1 MVQDDMVVM
10 DELSSS
16 KRVVYILEESII
28 EERVIY
34 GISLCVRQSQSTAEG
49 VGDGRNK
56 EVDDSKVAGSRRP
69 PARALLSQM

>member
-34 GISLCVRQSQSTAEG
+34 GISLCQTEPEHSGGGSG
-49 VGDGRNK
+49 GR
-56 EVDDSKVAGSRRP
+56 EEQRS
-69 PARALLSQM
+69 

>member
-34 GISLCVRQSQSTAEG
+34 GISLCQTEPEHSGGSG
-49 VGDGRNK
+49 GR
-56 EVDDSKVAGSRRP
+56 EEQRS
-69 PARALLSQM
+69 